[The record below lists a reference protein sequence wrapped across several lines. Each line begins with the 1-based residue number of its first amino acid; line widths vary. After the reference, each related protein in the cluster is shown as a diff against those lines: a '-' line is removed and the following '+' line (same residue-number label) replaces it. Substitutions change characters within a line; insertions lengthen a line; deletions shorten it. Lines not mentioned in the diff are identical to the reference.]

1 MTNRRIKTKQAEALQ
16 KKYLS
21 YIKNAIVNSSL
32 FKNQMELT
40 TVKPFTKYEDP
51 LRWKD
56 WPPHVEHSAN
66 QLNSQNKKNY
76 YVYYEYKWL
85 ALKVHF
91 QDKQLDKLTDIR
103 IQCLD
108 DRVWI
113 YINYK
118 HPFDYITRVNYALLY
133 TSLDKLDLKLVE
145 TFDLVNTN
153 LSDFIENEQETQ
165 KINNQYIDNRKKI
178 INNFLVLIKQ
188 KPEVLKHI
196 QAIGFSEDKDS
207 SDLTLYVL
215 YYSRISDVIKAEDDN
230 TIEEILENNTS
241 YLWSDYPY
249 LFLQKYNNQSI
260 EKYPHWINYTSFS
273 LRKFKKNVMKCY
285 STNEIT
291 SHSFKLMKFAK

>member
-1 MTNRRIKTKQAEALQ
+1 MTNRRIKAKQAETLQ
-16 KKYLS
+16 KRYLS

-51 LRWKD
+51 LGWKD
-56 WPPHVEHSAN
+56 WSPVERSVI

-76 YVYYEYKWL
+76 YVHYEYKWL

-91 QDKQLDKLTDIR
+91 QDKQLDELTDIR

-108 DRVWI
+108 NRVWI

-133 TSLDKLDLKLVE
+133 TSLEKLNLKLVE
-145 TFDLVNTN
+145 TFNLVNAN
-153 LSDFIENEQETQ
+153 LEDFIENEQKTQ
-165 KINNQYIDNRKKI
+165 KTNKQYTDNRKQI
-178 INNFLVLIKQ
+178 INNFLALIKQ

-207 SDLTLYVL
+207 SDLILYIL
-215 YYSRISDVIKAEDDN
+215 YRPSTSNTVKAKGDN
-230 TIEEILENNTS
+230 IIEEILEKNTS
-241 YLWSDYPY
+241 YLWSNYPY
-249 LFLQKYNNQSI
+249 LFLQRYDDQFI
-260 EKYPHWINYTSFS
+260 EKYPHWINYTNFSF
-273 LRKFKKNVMKCY
+273 RKFKKNVMECY
-285 STNEIT
+285 SANEIA
-291 SHSFKLMKFAK
+291 SHSFKLMNFVK

>member
-1 MTNRRIKTKQAEALQ
+1 MTNRRIKAKQAETLQ

-21 YIKNAIVNSSL
+21 YIKNAIINSSL

-51 LRWKD
+51 LGWKD
-56 WPPHVEHSAN
+56 WSPHVEHSVI

-76 YVYYEYKWL
+76 YVRYEYKWL

-133 TSLDKLDLKLVE
+133 TSLEKLNLKLVE
-145 TFDLVNTN
+145 TFN
-153 LSDFIENEQETQ
+153 LINANLEDFIENEQETQ
-165 KINNQYIDNRKKI
+165 KINNQYIGNHKKI

-188 KPEVLKHI
+188 TPEVLKHI
-196 QAIGFSEDKDS
+196 QAFGFSQDKDS
-207 SDLTLYVL
+207 NDLILYTLY
-215 YYSRISDVIKAEDDN
+215 RPHISNIIKTEDN
-230 TIEEILENNTS
+230 NVIEEILDNNTK

-249 LFLQKYNNQSI
+249 LFLQRYNDQFI
-260 EKYPHWINYTSFS
+260 EKYPHWINYTNFSF
-273 LRKFKKNVMKCY
+273 RKFKKNVMECY
-285 STNEIT
+285 SAHEIRTN
-291 SHSFKLMKFAK
+291 SFTLQPFE